1 MLGPEGKEFRRVMPE
16 LSLEA
21 KGQWR
26 PMTAADLSGV
36 LTVADRVHPA
46 FPEDPAVFAER
57 LQLYPAGCLAFSS
70 GEDILGYAVSH
81 PWRAYDP
88 PALNAR
94 LGALPHPADTYY
106 IHDVALL
113 PELRGS
119 GAAAL
124 VVALLLA
131 RAQKEALPSV
141 SLVAVNNS
149 VGFWERHRFCNVASH
164 KVVDATLAR
173 KLRGYDDAAA
183 FMVRQL

>member
-1 MLGPEGKEFRRVMPE
+1 MPE

-26 PMTAADLSGV
+26 PMTAADLPGV
-36 LTVADRVHPA
+36 LAVADRVHPA
-46 FPEDPAVFAER
+46 FPEDEAVFADR
-57 LQLYPAGCLAFSS
+57 LRLYPAGCLAFSS
-70 GEDILGYAVSH
+70 GEEILGYAVSH

-94 LGALPHPADTYY
+94 LGELPHQPETYY
-106 IHDVALL
+106 VHDVALL

-131 RAQKEALPSV
+131 RARKEAFTSA
-141 SLVAVNNS
+141 SLVAVNGS
-149 VGFWERHRFCNVASH
+149 AGFWERHGFRNVASQ
-164 KVVDATLAR
+164 KVVNVTLAR
-173 KLRGYDDAAA
+173 KLRGYDEAAV
-183 FMVRQL
+183 FMVRTL

>member
-1 MLGPEGKEFRRVMPE
+1 MPE

-26 PMTAADLSGV
+26 PMTVSDLPGV
-36 LTVADRVHPA
+36 LAVAACVHPA
-46 FPEDPAVFAER
+46 FPEDGAVFEER
-57 LQLYPAGCLAFSS
+57 LRLYPVGCLAFSS
-70 GEDILGYAVSH
+70 GVDILGYAVSH

-88 PALNAR
+88 PALNTP
-94 LGALPHPADTYY
+94 LGELPPQPETYY

-113 PELRGS
+113 PELRGT

-131 RAQKEALPSV
+131 RAQKEAFTSA

-149 VGFWERHRFCNVASH
+149 AGFWECHGFRNVASQ
-164 KVVDATLAR
+164 KVVNVTLAR
-173 KLRGYDDAAA
+173 KLRGYDEAAV
-183 FMVRQL
+183 FMIRQL

>member
-1 MLGPEGKEFRRVMPE
+1 MPE

-26 PMTAADLSGV
+26 PLTAADLPGV
-36 LTVADRVHPA
+36 LAVADCVHPA
-46 FPEDPAVFAER
+46 FPEDSAVFAER

-70 GEDILGYAVSH
+70 GEDILGYAISH

-94 LGALPHPADTYY
+94 LGELPRQPETYY

-131 RAQKEALPSV
+131 RAQKEAFLTV

-149 VGFWERHRFCNVASH
+149 SGFWERHGFCNVASQ
-164 KVVDATLAR
+164 KIVDATLAR

>member
-1 MLGPEGKEFRRVMPE
+1 MPE

-26 PMTAADLSGV
+26 PMVAADLPGV
-36 LTVADRVHPA
+36 LAVADSVHPT
-46 FPEDPAVFAER
+46 FPEDGVVFEER
-57 LQLYPAGCLAFSS
+57 LRLYPIGCLAFSS

-88 PALNAR
+88 PALNAQ
-94 LGALPHPADTYY
+94 LGELPRQPETYY

-113 PELRGS
+113 PELRGT

-131 RAQKEALPSV
+131 RAQKEVLPSV

-149 VGFWERHRFCNVASH
+149 VGFWERHGFLNVASQ
-164 KVVDATLAR
+164 KIVNATLAR
-173 KLRGYDDAAA
+173 KLRGYDEAAA

>member
-1 MLGPEGKEFRRVMPE
+1 MV
-16 LSLEA
+16 
-21 KGQWR
+21 
-26 PMTAADLSGV
+26 AADLPAV
-36 LTVADRVHPA
+36 LAVADCVHPR
-46 FPEDPAVFAER
+46 FPEDGTVFEER
-57 LQLYPAGCLAFSS
+57 LRLYPAGCLAFIS
-70 GEDILGYAVSH
+70 GEDTLGYAVSH

-88 PALNAR
+88 PALNTR
-94 LGALPHPADTYY
+94 LGELPRQPETYY

-131 RAQKEALPSV
+131 RAQKEVLPSV
-141 SLVAVNNS
+141 SLVAVNDS
-149 VGFWERHRFCNVASH
+149 VGFWERHRFRNVASR
-164 KVVDATLAR
+164 KIIDATLAR

>member
-1 MLGPEGKEFRRVMPE
+1 MPE

-26 PMTAADLSGV
+26 PMVAADLPGV
-36 LTVADRVHPA
+36 LAVADCVHPA
-46 FPEDPAVFAER
+46 FPEDRAIFEER
-57 LQLYPAGCLAFSS
+57 LQFYPAGCLAFSS
-70 GEDILGYAVSH
+70 GDILGYAVSH

-94 LGALPHPADTYY
+94 LGALPRNPETYY

-113 PELRGS
+113 PELRGT

-131 RAQKEALPSV
+131 RAQKEAFLTA

-149 VGFWERHRFCNVASH
+149 AGFWERHGFRNVASQ
-164 KVVDATLAR
+164 KIVNVTLAR
-173 KLRGYDDAAA
+173 KLRGYDEAAA

>member
-1 MLGPEGKEFRRVMPE
+1 MPE

-26 PMTAADLSGV
+26 PMVAADLPGV
-36 LTVADRVHPA
+36 LAVADCAHPT
-46 FPEDPAVFAER
+46 FPEDGAVFEER
-57 LQLYPAGCLAFSS
+57 LRLYPVGCLAFSS
-70 GEDILGYAVSH
+70 GEDILGYAISH

-94 LGALPHPADTYY
+94 LGELPHQPETYY

-113 PELRGS
+113 PELRGT

-131 RAQKEALPSV
+131 RAQKETLPSV

-149 VGFWERHRFCNVASH
+149 AGFWERHRFRNIASQ
-164 KVVDATLAR
+164 KVVDATLIR
-173 KLRGYDDAAA
+173 KLRSYDDAAA
-183 FMVRQL
+183 FMVRTLQVSF

>member
-1 MLGPEGKEFRRVMPE
+1 MPE

-26 PMTAADLSGV
+26 PMVAADLPGV
-36 LTVADRVHPA
+36 LAVADCVHPA
-46 FPEDPAVFAER
+46 FPEEGAVFADR
-57 LQLYPAGCLAFSS
+57 LRLYPLGCLAFSS
-70 GEDILGYAVSH
+70 GEDVLGYAVSH

-88 PALNAR
+88 PALNAS
-94 LGALPHPADTYY
+94 LGELPREPATYY

-131 RAQKEALPSV
+131 RARKEAFHTM

-149 VGFWERHRFCNVASH
+149 TGFWERHGFRNIASR
-164 KVVDATLAR
+164 KIVDATLIR
-173 KLRGYDDAAA
+173 KLRSYDDAAT
-183 FMVRQL
+183 FMVREL

>member
-1 MLGPEGKEFRRVMPE
+1 VVV
-16 LSLEA
+16 
-21 KGQWR
+21 
-26 PMTAADLSGV
+26 ADLPGV
-36 LTVADRVHPA
+36 LAIADHVHPA
-46 FPEDPAVFAER
+46 FPEDVAVFEDR
-57 LQLYPAGCLAFSS
+57 LQLYPSGCLAFSS
-70 GEDILGYAVSH
+70 GEDIFGYAVSH

-88 PALNAR
+88 PLLNAR
-94 LGALPHPADTYY
+94 LGELPRQPDTYY

-149 VGFWERHRFCNVASH
+149 VGFWERHRFRNVASQ
-164 KVVDATLAR
+164 KVVDVSLTR
-173 KLRGYDDAAA
+173 KLRGYDGAAA
-183 FMVRQL
+183 FMIRVL

>member
-1 MLGPEGKEFRRVMPE
+1 MPE

-26 PMTAADLSGV
+26 PMIAADLPGV
-36 LTVADRVHPA
+36 LSVADRVHPA
-46 FPEDPAVFAER
+46 FPEDAVVFDER
-57 LQLYPAGCLAFSS
+57 LRLYPAGCLAFSS

-88 PALNAR
+88 PALNSR
-94 LGALPHPADTYY
+94 LGNLPPQPETYY

-131 RAQKEALPSV
+131 RARKEAFSSA
-141 SLVAVNNS
+141 SLVAVNGS
-149 VGFWERHRFCNVASH
+149 SGFWEHHGFRNVASQ
-164 KVVDATLAR
+164 KVVNAALAR

-183 FMVRQL
+183 FMVRQF